1 MSRETRRFWRELAYA
16 KTENRSWAP
25 LALIG
30 GAQAEPFKA
39 NGEAS
44 GVDKLTACG
53 QLIV

>member
-1 MSRETRRFWRELAYA
+1 
-16 KTENRSWAP
+16 

-44 GVDKLTACG
+44 GGDKRGRLRSRLSVG
-53 QLIV
+53 IDGKISIYYYIYI

>member
-1 MSRETRRFWRELAYA
+1 
-16 KTENRSWAP
+16 

-44 GVDKLTACG
+44 GGDKLTACG
-53 QLIV
+53 QLISVVELNRFAVVLVFVL

>member
-1 MSRETRRFWRELAYA
+1 
-16 KTENRSWAP
+16 

-30 GAQAEPFKA
+30 GAQAVPFKA

-53 QLIV
+53 QLISVDRRKIFRDSDIGSYIWKIFPCI

>member
-1 MSRETRRFWRELAYA
+1 
-16 KTENRSWAP
+16 

-44 GVDKLTACG
+44 GDDKLTACG
-53 QLIV
+53 QLITANHRQQKAA